1 MLGRDASGTDL
12 AKRAHQMDR
21 RGVQSSS
28 EITPRGR
35 HQASVAGFDLLHPAK
50 YLQTEPMIE
59 PRSPESAPWPVVPGA
74 YALGDPAAPV
84 AICTLTDD
92 ALYPALAR
100 LPGVAIAGRLNTAN
114 LGIEDLI
121 VNVTA
126 NPHIRFLVLC
136 GKESPLFRAGQ
147 TLRALVEHGAT
158 ADRRVVGAEGFNPVL
173 GNVTLER
180 IDRFRRQIE
189 LADRTGE
196 SDPTVIAA
204 TARELSARDPG
215 ALELEGSG
223 GPAASAGPTF
233 VQLKPGGQREP
244 LWYDPKGFFV
254 ITVDRPA
261 GEIAVRH
268 YTREY
273 LPAHEMR
280 GHAAEAIVLGLLRE
294 GLVSQLS
301 HAGYLGA
308 ELAKA
313 EAALRLELHYE
324 QDRPLRQRSA

>member
-1 MLGRDASGTDL
+1 S
-12 AKRAHQMDR
+12 
-21 RGVQSSS
+21 
-28 EITPRGR
+28 
-35 HQASVAGFDLLHPAK
+35 
-50 YLQTEPMIE
+50 
-59 PRSPESAPWPVVPGA
+59 
-74 YALGDPAAPV
+74 V

-92 ALYPALAR
+92 ALYGTLAR

-126 NPHIRFLVLC
+126 NPNIRFLVLC

-147 TLRALVEHGAT
+147 TLRALVANGTT
-158 ADRRVVGAEGFNPVL
+158 ADRRVLGAEGFNPVL
-173 GNVTLER
+173 GNITLER
-180 IDRFRRQIE
+180 IDRFRRQVE
-189 LADRTGE
+189 LTDRIGE
-196 SDPTVIAA
+196 SDPSVIEA

-215 ALELEGSG
+215 AFEVAG
-223 GPAASAGPTF
+223 AADPLGADISPF
-233 VQLKPGGQREP
+233 VQLKPGGQRDP
-244 LWYDPKGFFV
+244 IWYDPTGFFV
-254 ITVDRPA
+254 ITLDRPA

-273 LPAHEMR
+273 SPAHEMR

-324 QDRPLRQRSA
+324 QDRPLRMRPT

>member
-1 MLGRDASGTDL
+1 LTYFT
-12 AKRAHQMDR
+12 R
-21 RGVQSSS
+21 RN
-28 EITPRGR
+28 IF
-35 HQASVAGFDLLHPAK
+35 AGGA
-50 YLQTEPMIE
+50 MIE
-59 PRSPESAPWPVVPGA
+59 HVSPPHTPWPVVPGA
-74 YALGDPAAPV
+74 YAVGDPAAPV

-100 LPGVAIAGRLNTAN
+100 LPGVAIAGRVNTAN

-126 NPHIRFLVLC
+126 NPHIRFVVLC

-147 TLRALVEHGAT
+147 TLRALVENGT
-158 ADRRVVGAEGFNPVL
+158 TVDRRVVGAEGFNPVL

-180 IDRFRRQIE
+180 IERFRHQIE
-189 LADRTGE
+189 LTDRTGE
-196 SDPTVIAA
+196 SDAKVIEVA
-204 TARELSARDPG
+204 ARELSARDLGVFEPEGEG
-215 ALELEGSG
+215 A
-223 GPAASAGPTF
+223 PTVSDSPF
-233 VQLKPGGQREP
+233 IQLKPGGQREP

-254 ITVDRPA
+254 ITLDRPA

-273 LPAHEMR
+273 RPAHEMR
-280 GHAAEAIVLGLLRE
+280 GHSAEAIVLGLLRE
-294 GLVSQLS
+294 ELVSQLS

-324 QDRPLRQRSA
+324 QDRPLRPRSP

>member
-1 MLGRDASGTDL
+1 
-12 AKRAHQMDR
+12 
-21 RGVQSSS
+21 V
-28 EITPRGR
+28 
-35 HQASVAGFDLLHPAK
+35 
-50 YLQTEPMIE
+50 IE
-59 PRSPESAPWPVVPGA
+59 PSTQELTPWPVVPGA
-74 YALGDPAAPV
+74 YAVGEPTAPV

-92 ALYPALAR
+92 ALFPALAR

-136 GKESPLFRAGQ
+136 GKESPIFRAGQ
-147 TLRALVEHGAT
+147 TLRALVQNGAT

-180 IDRFRRQIE
+180 IGRFRRQIE
-189 LADRTGE
+189 LTDQTGE
-196 SDPTVIAA
+196 SDTGVIEA
-204 TARELSARDPG
+204 TARALSARDPG
-215 ALELEGSG
+215 AFQLERSVE
-223 GPAASAGPTF
+223 AATSAGAPF
-233 VQLKPGGQREP
+233 VQLAPGGKRDP
-244 LWYDPKGFFV
+244 IWYDPKGFFV
-254 ITVDRPA
+254 ITLDRTA
-261 GEIAVRH
+261 GEIVVRH

-273 LPAHEMR
+273 VPAHEMR
-280 GHAAEAIVLGLLRE
+280 GHAAEALVLGLLRE
-294 GLVSQLS
+294 ELVSQLS

-313 EAALRLELHYE
+313 ETALRLDLHYE